1 MTPPHSA
8 GIYYLFGFF
17 LFGIFFASSGSRRRS
32 LPCRLPF
39 AACPRLVALVI
50 LCACWWGCGRDRDPS
65 CASSAPSGTH
75 AAGCDLAGHQ
85 VIVSALAGLCFALAC
100 VDHVLSWCALL
111 MCRSCVC
118 LPSGLR
124 IDRLSC

>member
-39 AACPRLVALVI
+39 AACPRLVALVV
-50 LCACWWGCGRDRDPS
+50 LCACWWGW
-65 CASSAPSGTH
+65 A
-75 AAGCDLAGHQ
+75 
-85 VIVSALAGLCFALAC
+85 
-100 VDHVLSWCALL
+100 
-111 MCRSCVC
+111 
-118 LPSGLR
+118 
-124 IDRLSC
+124 